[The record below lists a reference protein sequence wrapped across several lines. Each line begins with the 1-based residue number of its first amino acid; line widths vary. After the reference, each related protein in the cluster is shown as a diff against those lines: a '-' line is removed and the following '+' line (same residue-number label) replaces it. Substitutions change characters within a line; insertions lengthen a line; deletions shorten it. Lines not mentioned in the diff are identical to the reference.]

1 MFTITL
7 ALLDRAVFLVIG
19 LLGLTACLAGSR
31 LLRFWLAIAGLQTG
45 FYLGLRFGMLVLPNP
60 IHQLILAVLA
70 AVLLG
75 GLFSILSRVGSI
87 LAGAAVMALLA
98 DQVLRMIP
106 VSLLHDYSLY
116 IFSGLMLLGVLLGAL
131 RVRGFLIL
139 ASAFHGGWLASYC
152 TAGVV
157 AGWPLDQAVT
167 AYDQLRGG
175 GYALLMVGTGVLMI
189 IGSMI
194 QFRLG
199 RPKKTSAGP
208 SPETSAAPDLTG
220 PAMSA
225 GLTLPEAPVAD
236 STFDQPES
244 PVNTSENNT

>member
-31 LLRFWLAIAGLQTG
+31 LLRFWLAVAGLQTG
-45 FYLGLRFGMLVLPNP
+45 FYLGLRFGMLILPNP
-60 IHQLILAVLA
+60 IHQLILAILA

-75 GLFSILSRVGSI
+75 GLFSILSRVGGI

-98 DQVLRMIP
+98 DQLLRIIP
-106 VSLLHDYSLY
+106 ISLLQGYSLY

-131 RVRGFLIL
+131 RVRGFMVL

-175 GYALLMVGTGVLMI
+175 GYALLMIGTGVLMI

-199 RPKKTSAGP
+199 RPRKSADRLP
-208 SPETSAAPDLTG
+208 VESAAAPGQTG
-220 PAMSA
+220 PADRKS
-225 GLTLPEAPVAD
+225 V
-236 STFDQPES
+236 
-244 PVNTSENNT
+244 V